1 MSPLCP
7 AGELKDGTIE
17 ELQQQLRDMMFHLET
32 QQQIQHLLPEARSEI
47 QEGQINIPAGPTE
60 SGAGAGAGPPAGQG
74 RRGRGR
80 KRK

>member
-1 MSPLCP
+1 
-7 AGELKDGTIE
+7 
-17 ELQQQLRDMMFHLET
+17 MFHLET

-47 QEGQINIPAGPTE
+47 QEGQINIPAG
-60 SGAGAGAGPPAGQG
+60 AGAAAGPPAQGQG